1 METVAAQWPCPG
13 ARASACRSGAKIGPV
28 KERPSAL
35 WTPASDGSIRSEKQ
49 PEVDCPVQIFIRT
62 IEGRSVPFKILL
74 SQSVADLK
82 LSLQE
87 YFGIP
92 DSLQLLLFE
101 GRALRDEQNLSEYKL
116 YRDATIHMSA
126 RLRGGMARA
135 GSSGGPSYKEAT
147 AGVKNTAPATKSAK
161 KFSGHIQTPR
171 TLWKKWTKYQ
181 R

>member
-13 ARASACRSGAKIGPV
+13 ARASAFSSGAKIGPV

-35 WTPASDGSIRSEKQ
+35 WTPALDGTIRSKKQPFEEEVIPKTKSDGWGKRYPQTMKEF
-49 PEVDCPVQIFIRT
+49 DCPVQIFIRT

-74 SQSVADLK
+74 SQSVVDLK

-135 GSSGGPSYKEAT
+135 GSSGGILLQ
-147 AGVKNTAPATKSAK
+147 GGNNR
-161 KFSGHIQTPR
+161 G
-171 TLWKKWTKYQ
+171 
-181 R
+181 